1 MKKYRYPVKGMSC
14 AACVAHV
21 EKAAHR
27 AIDDSCCNITVSLLT
42 NSITFES
49 DESADGGAIEKKLS
63 ASLHA
68 SGYELVTAAQ
78 QAQQKRGRR
87 ELTEKQR
94 NLRRLIASAILT
106 GALMTLTM
114 GHMVGIPLPP
124 FLDGTE
130 NAIPMALA
138 QMLLTF
144 PVLIINFHYFRNGFS
159 ALFGGYPN
167 MDSLIAVG
175 SGASVVYGLF
185 AFGMMCYGAR
195 TGDAALVHR
204 YLHDLYFESAAM
216 IVTLVTLGK
225 TLESNAREKAS
236 SAVRDLAGM
245 IPDTAERVL
254 EDGTVETVATE
265 DIAVG
270 DTVLVREGGR
280 IPVDGTVLDGEGAVD
295 ESALSGEPIPVE
307 KTAGSTVSGSCTLVS
322 GSLRVR
328 VDRTGEDTTL
338 QKIIHLLEDAAA
350 SKAPVARLADRVSRV
365 FVPIVIGISAV
376 TALVWGL
383 IVRDAESAVR
393 CAISVLVI
401 SCPCALGLAT
411 PAAIMVGTGKGASL
425 GVLFK
430 SALALE
436 QLHHVKTVIMDK
448 TGTLTEGRPTVTDI
462 IPAQDGDG
470 AGLLA
475 TAAAVENLST
485 HPLARAVCEAAAAQG
500 LTLPQATDFVSKVG
514 YGIGALVDGNICLVG
529 RAAYLLENGVEADS
543 VTWATSIGESLE
555 EQGKTVVLVA
565 HGTRV
570 RGVLALEDRL
580 RPDSVR
586 AVAAFRRMGC
596 RTVMLTGDN
605 PHTAAHIARAAGLD
619 SFEAGLLPQDKE
631 SKVRAY
637 REDGLCAMIGDGIND
652 GPALARADVGLAI
665 GAGTEVAMDCADVIL
680 VKNSLLSAVHA
691 MELSRATIV
700 CIKQNLFWALCY
712 NCIGIPIAAGVLA
725 PLGIRLTPMF
735 GAAAMSVSSV
745 CVVLNALRLR
755 RFRSHYGD
763 AVQEHPASH
772 ETSKSNNHNNKKEE
786 NEMFGFSK
794 TREITF
800 PVEGM
805 MCPKCKAHVE
815 KALAAVPGVKSA
827 VADHVAGNVVVVAKE
842 SVSEDALKKAV
853 VDAGYKA

>member
-21 EKAAHR
+21 EKAAHK
-27 AIDDSCCNITVSLLT
+27 AIDGTCENITVSLLT

-49 DESADGGAIEKKLS
+49 ADDADGRKIEKDLA
-63 ASLHA
+63 ASLKA
-68 SGYELVTAAQ
+68 SGYELVTETEEEKAGA
-78 QAQQKRGRR
+78 KKGKP
-87 ELTEKQR
+87 ELTEKQK
-94 NLRRLIASAILT
+94 NVRRLISSAILT
-106 GALMTLTM
+106 CILMTLTM

-130 NAIPMALA
+130 NAVWFALA
-138 QMLLTF
+138 QMILTF
-144 PVLIINFHYFRNGFS
+144 PVLIINFHYFRNGFAS
-159 ALFGGYPN
+159 LFGGYPN

-185 AFGMMCYGAR
+185 AFGMIIHGTR
-195 TGDAALVHR
+195 TGNHEIVHR

-254 EDGTVETVATE
+254 PDGTVETVPTASV
-265 DIAVG
+265 AVG
-270 DTVLVREGGR
+270 DVVLVREGGR
-280 IPVDGTVLDGEGAVD
+280 IPVDGTVLGGEGSVD

-307 KTAGSTVSGSCTLVS
+307 KTEGSTVSGSCTLVS

-328 VDRTGEDTTL
+328 VDRVGEDTTL
-338 QKIIHLLEDAAA
+338 QKIIRLLEDAAA
-350 SKAPVARLADRVSRV
+350 SKAPVARLADKVSRI
-365 FVPIVIGISAV
+365 FVPLVIGIALV
-376 TALVWGL
+376 TALVWGVIL
-383 IVRDAESAVR
+383 RDAENAIR
-393 CAISVLVI
+393 CAICVLVI

-462 IPAQDGDG
+462 VPFEGDETQLL
-470 AGLLA
+470 GL
-475 TAAAVENLST
+475 AAAVENLST
-485 HPLARAVCEAAAAQG
+485 HPLARAVCEAAQERNCEN
-500 LTLPQATDFVSKVG
+500 LTATDFVSKIG
-514 YGIGALVDGNICLVG
+514 YGIGAVVNSNICLIGKVD
-529 RAAYLLENGVEADS
+529 YLRENGVSEDGIVRAENI
-543 VTWATSIGESLE
+543 AEQLE
-555 EQGKTVVLVA
+555 EQGKTVVLVSYGKA
-565 HGTRV
+565 V
-570 RGVLALEDRL
+570 QGVLALADKL

-586 AVAAFRRMGC
+586 AVAAFRKLGC
-596 RTVMLTGDN
+596 KTVMLTGDN
-605 PHTAAHIARAAGLD
+605 PHTAEKIAHTAGLD
-619 SFEAGLLPQDKE
+619 AFEAGLLPQDKE
-631 SKVRAY
+631 AKI
-637 REDGLCAMIGDGIND
+637 REYHEQGLCAMIGDGIND

-665 GAGTEVAMDCADVIL
+665 GAGTEVAMDCADVVL
-680 VKNSLLSAVHA
+680 VKNSLMSAVHA

-712 NCIGIPIAAGVLA
+712 NCIGIPIAAGILA
-725 PLGIRLTPMF
+725 PLGIRLTPMI

-755 RFRSHYGD
+755 RFRSHFGD
-763 AVQEHPASH
+763 AESTHDPKNQIPNNNPTQEDPQ
-772 ETSKSNNHNNKKEE
+772 
-786 NEMFGFSK
+786 MFGLTK
-794 TREITF
+794 TKEITF
-800 PVEGM
+800 KVEGM
-805 MCPKCKAHVE
+805 MCPKCKEHVE
-815 KALAAVPGVKSA
+815 KALTAIPGVKSA
-827 VADHVAGNVVVVAKE
+827 NADFKADSVTVIAKE
-842 SVSEDALKKAV
+842 SVSEEVLKKAV